1 MGGIELQ
8 KKQVIPFINLFINY
22 KNKNKMRISTDYFQQ
37 QDVLFLAKDLLG
49 KSIFTNMDGQI
60 SGGII
65 VETEAYKGT
74 TDKASHAYG
83 GRRTKRNEIMYAE
96 GGVIYVY
103 LCYGIHHLL
112 NIVTGSKDI
121 PDAILIRSILSTHG
135 EELMLKRRGKTR
147 MTPDLTCGPGNVSKA
162 LGIGIKENGIS
173 LSGDK
178 IWLEDRGVIFPET
191 NIKAT
196 PRIGVEYAQE
206 DASLPYRFCNVSYI
220 KQLKSHELQSFRSFS
235 RQYRSVAR

>member
-1 MGGIELQ
+1 MKIT
-8 KKQVIPFINLFINY
+8 I
-22 KNKNKMRISTDYFQQ
+22 DYFRQ

-49 KSIFTNMDGQI
+49 KTIFTHIDGQI

-74 TDKASHAYG
+74 SDKASHAYG
-83 GRRTKRNEIMYAE
+83 GRRTQRNEVMYAE

-112 NIVTGSKDI
+112 NIVTGSKDV
-121 PDAILIRSILSTHG
+121 PDAILIRSILATHG
-135 EELMLKRRGKTR
+135 EELILKRRGKTR
-147 MTPDLTCGPGNVSKA
+147 MTPDITCGPGNVSKA
-162 LGIGIKENGIS
+162 LGIETKENGSS

-178 IWLEDRGVIFPET
+178 IWLENRGIIIPES

-196 PRIGVEYAQE
+196 PRIGVAYAQE
-206 DASLPYRFCNVSYI
+206 DAFLPYRFICT
-220 KQLKSHELQSFRSFS
+220 L
-235 RQYRSVAR
+235 